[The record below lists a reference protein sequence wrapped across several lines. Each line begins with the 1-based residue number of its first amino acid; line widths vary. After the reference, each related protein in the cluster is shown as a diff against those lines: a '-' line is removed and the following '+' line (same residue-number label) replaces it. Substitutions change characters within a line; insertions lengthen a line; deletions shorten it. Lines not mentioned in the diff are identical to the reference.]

1 MKKVVVASGNAVK
14 RKAAEDAFAKMLPAE
29 EFFFEG
35 VAASSGVADQPMSD
49 TETYLGA
56 QNRIAAIVEQVPDAD
71 YWVSFEGGVEDTP
84 HGLSAFAWALVRS
97 KGGVLGKGR
106 TSTFFLPEAVAK
118 LVRSGVELGLADD
131 QVFGKRDSKKM
142 NGAVGLLT
150 GDVITRTSYYVE
162 AAVLALIPFRN
173 PELY

>member
-1 MKKVVVASGNAVK
+1 MKKVVVASGNVVK
-14 RKAAEDAFAKMLPAE
+14 LTAAEKAFVKMFPQE
-29 EFFFEG
+29 TFVFEG
-35 VAASSGVADQPMSD
+35 MTVSSGVADQPMSD
-49 TETYLGA
+49 EETYEGA
-56 QNRIAAIVEQVPDAD
+56 KNRVEAIAEQFPDAD
-71 YWVSFEGGVEDTP
+71 FWISFEGGVEDSP
-84 HGLSAFAWALVRS
+84 HGLGAFAWALVRS
-97 KGGVLGKGR
+97 KDGALGKGR
-106 TSTFFLPEAVAK
+106 TSTFFLPEAVAQ

-150 GDVITRTSYYVE
+150 GDVITRTSYYVD